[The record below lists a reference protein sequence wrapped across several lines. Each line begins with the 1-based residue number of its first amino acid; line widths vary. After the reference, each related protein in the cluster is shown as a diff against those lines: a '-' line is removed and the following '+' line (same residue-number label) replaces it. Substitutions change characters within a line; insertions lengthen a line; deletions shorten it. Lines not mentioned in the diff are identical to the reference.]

1 MQESVWCGAQQFC
14 TSTAALPRRHVCSPS
29 PFPLHIRVLSHT
41 LSRALITF
49 LSLIWCQSLP
59 LLVRITGSIK
69 DKSSLWGWKVK
80 PMDKCL
86 KPAWF
91 LTASRG
97 WILWLQKNQIKSNK
111 IGVLKS
117 LWESSQQL
125 CYVYK
130 IKASIEF
137 KKKIIQGILMLLSQW
152 ACWAL
157 KVTSCSLHAVLKHQE
172 ANS

>member
-1 MQESVWCGAQQFC
+1 MGHSNSAPAQLLSLIVMCAPHPPFRC
-14 TSTAALPRRHVCSPS
+14 TSVFCLTHVQ
-29 PFPLHIRVLSHT
+29 
-41 LSRALITF
+41 LSRALIT
-49 LSLIWCQSLP
+49 CQSLP

-69 DKSSLWGWKVK
+69 DKGSLWGWKVK

-91 LTASRG
+91 LMASRG